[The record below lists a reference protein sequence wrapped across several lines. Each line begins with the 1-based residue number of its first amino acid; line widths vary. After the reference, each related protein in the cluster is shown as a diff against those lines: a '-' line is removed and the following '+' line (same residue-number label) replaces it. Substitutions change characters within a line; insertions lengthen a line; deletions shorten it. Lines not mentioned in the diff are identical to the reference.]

1 MKNNNKT
8 SNNAQKQ
15 SNKNMNR
22 FSDER
27 SERNERNERSERSQ
41 YSNRQTDKKKEY
53 WSGRSGLGLMK

>member
-41 YSNRQTDKKKEY
+41 YSNKQTDKKKEY
-53 WSGRSGLGLMK
+53 

>member
-22 FSDER
+22 FGDER
-27 SERNERNERSERSQ
+27 SERNERNEKNERGERSQ
-41 YSNRQTDKKKEY
+41 YGNRQTDKKKEY
-53 WSGRSGLGLMK
+53 

>member
-41 YSNRQTDKKKEY
+41 YSKRILIGKIGPRINEVI
-53 WSGRSGLGLMK
+53 